1 MGKIYGKVVDVSLNA
16 FIPTTILYNFC
27 MEGAITFNYGD
38 DGIALELTLWPEIM
52 CYDVRRLGKLWKP
65 QYGRI
70 DSWDSE
76 EYKLEYKFSGEEAD
90 YPFLG
95 EALAYAMGYLKVKS
109 FSYEKGYEKAF
120 A

>member
-65 QYGRI
+65 QCGRI